1 MRYQAAL
8 RPEEARILQIV
19 PTKVNRNNS
28 KKHTIRGSNVRTED
42 SQKNARQKA
51 HQGLLLTHRA
61 HNVNKLLAAL
71 RNF

>member
-1 MRYQAAL
+1 
-8 RPEEARILQIV
+8 V
-19 PTKVNRNNS
+19 PTEVNRNNS
-28 KKHTIRGSNVRTED
+28 KKHTIRDSNVRPED